1 MGLSTGS
8 NFFNLCKRKAKR
20 TLLAELGL
28 SLLDGGED
36 HVADGGG
43 REPVQMALD
52 AEDGNDVKVL
62 GTTVVGT
69 VDDGSNGETKG
80 HPELSSGCET

>member
-1 MGLSTGS
+1 
-8 NFFNLCKRKAKR
+8 
-20 TLLAELGL
+20 
-28 SLLDGGED
+28 
-36 HVADGGG
+36 
-43 REPVQMALD
+43 MALD